1 MRIIIYNVICIVM
14 RGAFILFKF
23 VVKGTAF
30 SSIDSKNVKVFE
42 NCLFCISETGMISAI
57 ISPEEKDYK
66 TIIQEYS
73 EKNKFQE
80 LAQGQYILP
89 GFIDLH
95 IHAPQWAQTG
105 TALDLP
111 LYEWLNTYTFP
122 LEAKFSDEQF
132 AERVYSDLVSQLIKN
147 GTTTALYFATVHR
160 KSSLRLAEI
169 CSEKGQRGLVGKV
182 VMDDQEQ
189 NPDYYRDATTDEA
202 LAETELFIQEV
213 LELNKRTPQGVYP
226 VVTPRFIP
234 SCTDNSL
241 KGLGALAAKYDV
253 HIQSHCSESD
263 WAHSFVQERFGKN
276 DAFALNDFGLLTE
289 KAVMAHC
296 GFLSDEDMD
305 LFAKKGT
312 AVAHC
317 PISNAYFGNAVTPI
331 ARLLNDFQVETG
343 LGSDISGG
351 FSPSLFDNI
360 RQAVMSSRMLEDGVD
375 KDCCSEK
382 RGVSGASITLNEAFY
397 LATAG
402 GGESLSLPIG
412 KLEVGYAWDVQL
424 VDSKKLP
431 IFSKDE
437 PLMTIFQKILYLS
450 RPENIDEVWI
460 QGEKVHDKNTKEVE
474 VQA

>member
-1 MRIIIYNVICIVM
+1 M
-14 RGAFILFKF
+14 FKF

-30 SSIDSKNVKVFE
+30 SSIDSKNVAIFE
-42 NCLFCISETGMISAI
+42 NHLFCISETGMISKI
-57 ISPEEKDYK
+57 ISPEEREYASM
-66 TIIQEYS
+66 IQEYS
-73 EKNKFQE
+73 LNNKFQE
-80 LAQGQYILP
+80 LPQGQYILP

-95 IHAPQWAQTG
+95 IHAPQWAQAG

-111 LYEWLNTYTFP
+111 LYDWLNTYTFP
-122 LEAKFSDEQF
+122 LEAKFSDAQF
-132 AERVYSDLVSQLIKN
+132 AEKVYSDLVSQLIKN

-189 NPDYYRDATTDEA
+189 NPDYYRDATSDAA

-213 LELNKRTPQGVYP
+213 MELNKQTPQGVYP

-234 SCTDNSL
+234 SCTDDSL

-276 DAFALNDFGLLTE
+276 DACALNDFGLLTE

-296 GFLSDEDMD
+296 GFLSDEDMK
-305 LFAKKGT
+305 LFSEKGT

-331 ARLLNDFQVETG
+331 AKLLNEYQVETG

-360 RQAVMSSRMLEDGVD
+360 RQAVISSRMLADGVD

-382 RGVSGASITLNEAFY
+382 RGVSGSSITLNEAFY

-412 KLEVGYAWDVQL
+412 KLAVDYAWDVQII
-424 VDSKKLP
+424 DSKELP
-431 IFSKDE
+431 IFSEEE
-437 PLMTIFQKILYLS
+437 PLMDVFQKILYLA
-450 RPENIDEVWI
+450 RPENIEEVWI
-460 QGEKVHDKNTKEVE
+460 QGRKVHDKNTKELE
-474 VQA
+474 GQK

>member
-1 MRIIIYNVICIVM
+1 M
-14 RGAFILFKF
+14 RGAFILFKL

-30 SSIDSKNVKVFE
+30 SSIDSKHVKVFE
-42 NCLFCISETGMISAI
+42 DSLFCISEAGMIAKI
-57 ISPEEKDYK
+57 ISPEQKEYGA
-66 TIIQEYS
+66 TIQEYS
-73 EKNKFQE
+73 TKNKFQE
-80 LAQGQYILP
+80 LAPDQYILP

-95 IHAPQWAQTG
+95 IHAPQWAQAG

-122 LEAKFSDEQF
+122 LEAKFSDVQF
-132 AERVYSDLVSQLIKN
+132 AEQVYSDLVSQLIRN

-160 KSSLRLAEI
+160 EASLKLAEI
-169 CSEKGQRGLVGKV
+169 CSQKGQRGLVGKV
-182 VMDDQEQ
+182 VMDDQDQ
-189 NPDYYRDATTDEA
+189 NPEYYRDASAESA

-213 LELNKRTPQGVYP
+213 LELNKQTSQGVYP

-234 SCTDNSL
+234 SCTDDSL
-241 KGLGALAAKYDV
+241 KGLGALAAKYDI

-263 WAHSFVQERFGKN
+263 WAHTFVQERLGKN
-276 DAFALNDFGLLTE
+276 DAFALNDFGLITE
-289 KAVMAHC
+289 KSVMAHC
-296 GFLSDEDMD
+296 GFLSDDDMI
-305 LFAKKGT
+305 LFAEKGT

-331 ARLLNDFQVETG
+331 ARLLHDYQVETG

-360 RQAVMSSRMLEDGVD
+360 RQAVMSSRMLNDGVD

-382 RGVSGASITLNEAFY
+382 RGVSGSSITLNEAFY

-412 KLEVGYAWDVQL
+412 KLAVDYIWDVQI
-424 VDSKKLP
+424 VNTKELP
-431 IFSKDE
+431 LFSDEE
-437 PLMTIFQKILYLS
+437 PLLTIFQKMLYLT
-450 RPENIDEVWI
+450 RPESIDEVWV
-460 QGEKVHDKNTKEVE
+460 QGKKVYDKNMNELE
-474 VQA
+474 GQA

>member
-1 MRIIIYNVICIVM
+1 MFN
-14 RGAFILFKF
+14 F

-30 SSIDSKNVKVFE
+30 SSVDPKNVNTFE
-42 NCLFCISETGMISAI
+42 NCLFCISETGVIGKI
-57 ISPEEKDYK
+57 IAPESEEYDQ
-66 TIIQEYS
+66 IIEEYS
-73 EKNKFQE
+73 AKNKFQE
-80 LAQGQYILP
+80 LAPDQYILP

-95 IHAPQWAQTG
+95 IHAPQWAQAG

-111 LYEWLNTYTFP
+111 LYDWLNTYTFP
-122 LEAKFSDEQF
+122 LEAKFADGDF
-132 AERVYSDLVSQLIKN
+132 AETVYSDLVTKLIKN

-160 KSSLRLAEI
+160 EASRRLAEI

-182 VMDDQEQ
+182 VMDDLEQ
-189 NPDYYRDATTDEA
+189 NPVYYRDATTAVA
-202 LAETELFIQEV
+202 LQETELFIQEV
-213 LELNKRTPQGVYP
+213 LELNKKTRQGVYP

-234 SCTDNSL
+234 SCTDDSL

-263 WAHSFVQERFGKN
+263 WAHTFVQERFGKN
-276 DAFALNDFGLLTE
+276 DAFALNDFGLMTE
-289 KAVMAHC
+289 KSVMAHC
-296 GFLSDEDMD
+296 GFLSDEDMK
-305 LFAKKGT
+305 LFAEKGT

-331 ARLLNDFQVETG
+331 AKLLHEHQVEVG

-375 KDCCSEK
+375 KNCCSEK
-382 RGVSGASITLNEAFY
+382 RGVSGSSITLNEAFY

-412 KLEVGYAWDVQL
+412 KIAVDYAWDIQIIG
-424 VDSKKLP
+424 SKELP
-431 IFSKDE
+431 IFSEEE

-460 QGEKVHDKNTKEVE
+460 QGRKVHDKNKKELE
-474 VQA
+474 V

>member
-1 MRIIIYNVICIVM
+1 M
-14 RGAFILFKF
+14 FKL

-42 NCLFCISETGMISAI
+42 NSLFCISEAGMIAKI
-57 ISPEEKDYK
+57 ISPDQEEYEA
-66 TIIQEYS
+66 TIQEYTS
-73 EKNKFQE
+73 KNKFQE
-80 LAQGQYILP
+80 LAHDQYILP

-95 IHAPQWAQTG
+95 IHAPQWAQAG

-122 LEAKFSDEQF
+122 LEAKFSDVQF
-132 AERVYSDLVSQLIKN
+132 AEQVYSDLVSQLIKN

-160 KSSLRLAEI
+160 EASLRLAEI

-189 NPDYYRDATTDEA
+189 NPEYYRDASATTA
-202 LAETELFIQEV
+202 LVETELFIQEV
-213 LELNKRTPQGVYP
+213 LELNKQTPQGVYP

-234 SCTDNSL
+234 SCTDDSL
-241 KGLGALAAKYDV
+241 KGLGALATKYDI

-263 WAHSFVQERFGKN
+263 WAHTFVQERFGKN
-276 DAFALNDFGLLTE
+276 DAYALNDFGLITE
-289 KAVMAHC
+289 KSVMAHC
-296 GFLSDEDMD
+296 GFLSDDDMK
-305 LFAKKGT
+305 LFAEKGT

-331 ARLLNDFQVETG
+331 ARLLNDYQVETG

-360 RQAVMSSRMLEDGVD
+360 RQAVMSSRMLNDGVD
-375 KDCCSEK
+375 KDCCGEK
-382 RGVSGASITLNEAFY
+382 RGVSGSSITLNEAFY

-412 KLEVGYAWDVQL
+412 KLAVDYIWDVQI
-424 VDSKKLP
+424 VNTKELP
-431 IFSKDE
+431 LFSDEE
-437 PLMTIFQKILYLS
+437 PLLTIFQKILYLT
-450 RPENIDEVWI
+450 RPESIDEVWI
-460 QGEKVHDKNTKEVE
+460 QGKKVHDKNKKELE
-474 VQA
+474 VQE